1 MRLQQGFAV
10 GEMGFRIKLHG
21 SNSEPLMSALGHSRP
36 GPAGRRASHVRYA
49 PKATVGHQ
57 NAIGRDGPMTD
68 IANREYGD
76 LPPSCSPAMRRT
88 DCGKHHQAAESGKQA
103 KELDSGSAT
112 PLRAATPRQFS
123 RSQSRPT
130 FKFVAPICMSI
141 LCASQPGRF
150 PWSNGLDYDSDSVQY
165 TPDFTLHAPGLGFQ
179 ELLQLFEFGD

>member
-1 MRLQQGFAV
+1 
-10 GEMGFRIKLHG
+10 
-21 SNSEPLMSALGHSRP
+21 
-36 GPAGRRASHVRYA
+36 
-49 PKATVGHQ
+49 
-57 NAIGRDGPMTD
+57 MTD

>member
-1 MRLQQGFAV
+1 MYRGFIAALFEGIPRIRFLVRAGQKLAYIYLRL
-10 GEMGFRIKLHG
+10 
-21 SNSEPLMSALGHSRP
+21 N
-36 GPAGRRASHVRYA
+36 
-49 PKATVGHQ
+49 
-57 NAIGRDGPMTD
+57 RD
-68 IANREYGD
+68 GD

-130 FKFVAPICMSI
+130 FKFVAPICKSI

-179 ELLQLFEFGD
+179 EFLQLFEFGD